1 MHSVTHLKQHMGL
14 ASTYARSKENKYQC
28 AKSWIAPIKSVAV
41 PRLELCAAT
50 LLARLLHSVKQS
62 MKINFSKT
70 VCWTDLTIVLSWI
83 NSVPNTLETFVGN
96 RVAEIQDKTSITD
109 WRRIPTKLNP
119 ADMLSR
125 GCRSA
130 EIQHNSLWNSGPD
143 FCNKRTG
150 FGPQI
155 S

>member
-1 MHSVTHLKQHMGL
+1 MRLL
-14 ASTYARSKENKYQC
+14 C
-28 AKSWIAPIKSVAV
+28 AKSWIAPIKSVAL

-70 VCWTDLTIVLSWI
+70 VCWTDSTIVLSWI

-96 RVAEIQDKTSITD
+96 RVAEIQDKTNITN
-109 WRRIPTKLNP
+109 WRHIPTKLNP

-130 EIQHNSLWNSGPD
+130 EIQHNNLWNSGPD
-143 FCNKRTG
+143 FLQQADGVWPPNIKTRRYH
-150 FGPQI
+150 
-155 S
+155 